1 MRTKQLKR
9 KIVHLISTE
18 QYGDDKVINRVL
30 NINDSNTAE
39 VLNNF
44 NVSKD
49 EILRRIALQA
59 PATNNANS
67 RTPTIE
73 RTSTD
78 TNTNPGP
85 TSEPTGTETEKQE

>member
-1 MRTKQLKR
+1 MWPH
-9 KIVHLISTE
+9 IEFLICFFVQPE
-18 QYGDDKVINRVL
+18 PYGNDQVINRVL

-59 PATNNANS
+59 PAVNNANL
-67 RTPTIE
+67 RMTTAVE
-73 RTSTD
+73 RANTD
-78 TNTNPGP
+78 TDSNPGS

>member
-1 MRTKQLKR
+1 M
-9 KIVHLISTE
+9 
-18 QYGDDKVINRVL
+18 INRVL

-59 PATNNANS
+59 PTINNANT
-67 RTPTIE
+67 RTATIE
-73 RTSTD
+73 RANTD
-78 TNTNPGP
+78 TDTNPGP